1 MSVLYAP
8 KKFRSQRIHINPQTG
23 YNLKKKFKY
32 GYAGVFSRGYGHLNW
47 RNLEA
52 GRRCLTRQLKR
63 KVKVWLKVRLTQP
76 ITAKAKLSRMGK
88 GKGKFKG
95 WVGYAIPGITLYEMG
110 FITTTAIEENKDIHS
125 AIKNEL
131 PFEKIKQKF
140 QFPVEVIK
148 RNINYDKKCHFY
160 KELGYKKYK
169 KNKNPYFIF
178 YRKHKKKKYKMKKIK
193 WEVPKK
199 IKKKEKIFFF
209 SQNAKI

>member
-1 MSVLYAP
+1 
-8 KKFRSQRIHINPQTG
+8 
-23 YNLKKKFKY
+23 
-32 GYAGVFSRGYGHLNW
+32 
-47 RNLEA
+47 
-52 GRRCLTRQLKR
+52 
-63 KVKVWLKVRLTQP
+63 
-76 ITAKAKLSRMGK
+76 
-88 GKGKFKG
+88 
-95 WVGYAIPGITLYEMG
+95 MG

-193 WEVPKK
+193 
-199 IKKKEKIFFF
+199 
-209 SQNAKI
+209 